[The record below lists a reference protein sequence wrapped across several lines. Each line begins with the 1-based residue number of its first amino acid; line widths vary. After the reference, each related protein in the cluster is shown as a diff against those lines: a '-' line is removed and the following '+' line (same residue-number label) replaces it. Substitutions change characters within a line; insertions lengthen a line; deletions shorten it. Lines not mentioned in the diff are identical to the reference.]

1 MRERIEKSLDRRT
14 GEGLAPWMSRVGA
27 LGDIDQQRL
36 RTWLNEQGVTGYP
49 QMLIVWERF
58 GYPDFLLATSGE
70 LIDGQYAD
78 RPKLRPI
85 LDELLARA
93 VEVGEVE
100 VQARK
105 TYITLLTPRRTFA
118 LIRASTRDRLDLGL
132 RLPGALPKG
141 RLLTA
146 PGLGNDYVN
155 ARIALT
161 AVTDVDEAVV
171 DWLRQAFAANV

>member
-1 MRERIEKSLDRRT
+1 
-14 GEGLAPWMSRVGA
+14 
-27 LGDIDQQRL
+27 
-36 RTWLNEQGVTGYP
+36 

-93 VEVGEVE
+93 VQVGEVE
-100 VQARK
+100 VQPRK